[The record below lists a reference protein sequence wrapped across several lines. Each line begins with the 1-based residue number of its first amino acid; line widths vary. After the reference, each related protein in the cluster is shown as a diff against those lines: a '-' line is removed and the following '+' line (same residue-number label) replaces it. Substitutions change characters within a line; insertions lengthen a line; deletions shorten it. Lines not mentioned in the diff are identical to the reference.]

1 MKSTQHF
8 AGIFAVALLMLTGA
22 PSTMASDTRSW
33 EFSVLLDGDE
43 IGYHRFELAQ
53 RGDLEEVRSEASF
66 DVRFLFVTAFRY
78 RHVNTETWSDG
89 CLYRIESSTR
99 QNGRKEAV
107 KGELVDDLFQ
117 VDAGER
123 SEVLGNCVMSFAYWN
138 PNFLEQPRLLNP
150 QTGEYLP
157 VEVESLGRQVVN
169 ARGET
174 VSAKAYRLV
183 AQDLELT
190 VWYSDDAEWLG
201 LESVAKGGRIL
212 RYELT

>member
-1 MKSTQHF
+1 MKSAQHF
-8 AGIFAVALLMLTGA
+8 LGTVAVALLVLASA
-22 PSTMASDTRSW
+22 PSALASDTRSW

-43 IGYHRFELAQ
+43 IGYHHFELSQ
-53 RGDLEEVRSEASF
+53 RGEVEEVRSEASF
-66 DVRFLFVTAFRY
+66 DVRFLFLTAFRY
-78 RHVNTETWSDG
+78 RHVNRETWSDG

-99 QNGRKEAV
+99 QNGRSDAV
-107 KGELVDDLFQ
+107 TGELVDDVFQ

-123 SEVLGNCVMSFAYWN
+123 SEALGDCVMSFAYWN
-138 PNFLEQPRLLNP
+138 PEFLEQPRLLNP

-157 VEVESLGRQVVN
+157 VEVEPLGRQVVN
-169 ARGET
+169 ARGES

>member
-1 MKSTQHF
+1 MKAARHF
-8 AGIFAVALLMLTGA
+8 AGIFAVALLTLTSA
-22 PSTMASDTRSW
+22 PSTLASDSRSW

-78 RHVNTETWSDG
+78 RHENRETWSDG
-89 CLYRIESSTR
+89 CLSRIESSTR

-107 KGELVDDLFQ
+107 TGEIVDDVFQ

-123 SEVLGNCVMSFAYWN
+123 SEVLDDCVMSFAYWN
-138 PNFLEQPRLLNP
+138 PDFLEQRQLLNP

-157 VEVESLGRQVVN
+157 VEVEPLGRQVVN
-169 ARGET
+169 ARGEP
-174 VSAKAYRLV
+174 VNAKAYRLV
-183 AQDLELT
+183 ARDLELT